1 MSISENGHDSSG
13 LVIDDVTGVLV
24 GFRLPSA
31 LSAWSLEESGKWQPN
46 PRSAAL
52 PSPMTRSGLLRS
64 PANPL

>member
-31 LSAWSLEESGKWQPN
+31 LSAWSLEENGN
-46 PRSAAL
+46 L
-52 PSPMTRSGLLRS
+52 TRGAQLFLH
-64 PANPL
+64 L